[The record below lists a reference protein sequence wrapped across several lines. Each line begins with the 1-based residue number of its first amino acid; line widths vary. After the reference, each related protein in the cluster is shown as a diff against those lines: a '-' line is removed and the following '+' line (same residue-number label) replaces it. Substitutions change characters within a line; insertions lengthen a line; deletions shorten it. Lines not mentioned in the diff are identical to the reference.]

1 MIQYD
6 QTVKGTFNGIQIIE
20 YGMKN
25 QELEVRFLNIGGC
38 LTKVALAADDYAQN
52 LVLNYQNVE
61 SYLENG
67 CYLNAIIGRT
77 ANRIKN
83 GTFTLN
89 NKTYQLDINNGPNN
103 LHGGA
108 ECLSDANF
116 AIETIDSG
124 YQLTA
129 TLPHQEVGFPGN
141 LTATIDYILKGNQFI
156 VAYSAITDQDTLAN
170 FTQHAYFNLAGNG
183 STTVDK
189 HELQIKASHVAEI
202 DKTQAFTTTW
212 VPVEHTLF
220 DFNQPTLID
229 PMNKEK
235 TELFDLASGY
245 DHLYLL
251 SETED
256 VVTFKDLDSGRTLT
270 VSTTAPAMQFYTGN
284 FLTNELLFENNRQ
297 GEPRL
302 GACFE
307 THLVPFDIE
316 SQVLKSGETYRA
328 STTFTFTK

>member
-1 MIQYD
+1 M
-6 QTVKGTFNGIQIIE
+6 
-20 YGMKN
+20 
-25 QELEVRFLNIGGC
+25 
-38 LTKVALAADDYAQN
+38 
-52 LVLNYQNVE
+52 
-61 SYLENG
+61 
-67 CYLNAIIGRT
+67 
-77 ANRIKN
+77 
-83 GTFTLN
+83 
-89 NKTYQLDINNGPNN
+89 
-103 LHGGA
+103 
-108 ECLSDANF
+108 
-116 AIETIDSG
+116 
-124 YQLTA
+124 
-129 TLPHQEVGFPGN
+129 
-141 LTATIDYILKGNQFI
+141 
-156 VAYSAITDQDTLAN
+156 
-170 FTQHAYFNLAGNG
+170 
-183 STTVDK
+183 
-189 HELQIKASHVAEI
+189 
-202 DKTQAFTTTW
+202 
-212 VPVEHTLF
+212 PVEHTLF